1 MVDPPKIGFE
11 VEHGE
16 IERRP
21 LDFISTVAVVEE
33 LAHPLTVR
41 GSLRLEVGVGGPVG
55 VEGQHDLD
63 EQVGV
68 HRGIGGVG
76 LGEPTAKVGGAV
88 GGDAVALAV
97 GTLAGF
103 LAGEFDQSVTFE
115 ASEGGVDLAVPHG
128 LEVPEPAVP
137 GSLEVIA
144 MAGFA
149 FEEPEEGV
157 CRAHPWSMPQCS
169 SLPVYLYGILAGM
182 AGIEAR
188 DVTKHFVRGD
198 TVVAALGGVSLQVE
212 PGEAVAVAGPSG
224 AGKSTLLHLLGAMDK
239 PTSGT
244 VLVDDVD
251 TSGLGERDLTVLRRR
266 KLGFVFQFFHLLP
279 SLSSVDNVAVPLLL
293 DGTPVREARRAAEE
307 VLRAVGL
314 ADRLDHRPSE
324 LSGGELQRAA
334 IARALVSDP
343 PIVLADEPTGN
354 LDSTTGAEVMTV
366 LLEATEGVG
375 RSLVVVT
382 HDPAVAERCGR
393 MLTVRD
399 GLLAEAA
406 LRS

>member
-1 MVDPPKIGFE
+1 MVDPSKICLE

-16 IERRP
+16 VERRP
-21 LDFISTVAVVEE
+21 LDLVGTVSVFEE

-41 GSLRLEVGVGGPVG
+41 CSLRLEVGVGGLVG

-63 EQVGV
+63 EQLGV
-68 HRGIGGVG
+68 DRGIRWVG
-76 LGEPTAKVGGAV
+76 FSKPTVKVGRAV
-88 GGDAVALAV
+88 RGDAVALAV
-97 GTLAGF
+97 GALAGF
-103 LAGEFDQSVTFE
+103 LAGELDEPVTFE
-115 ASEGGVDLAVPHG
+115 ASEGGVHLAVPHG
-128 LEVPEPAVP
+128 LEVPESAVP
-137 GSLEVIA
+137 GSLEVVA
-144 MAGFA
+144 VARFA

-157 CRAHPWSMPQCS
+157 CRAHTWSMPQAS
-169 SLPVYLYGILAGM
+169 SLLVYPYGILDRM

-188 DVTKHFVRGD
+188 NVTKEFVRGD
-198 TVVAALGGVSLQVE
+198 TVVAALGGVSLQVAH
-212 PGEAVAVAGPSG
+212 GEAVAVVGPSG
-224 AGKSTLLHLLGAMDK
+224 AGKSTLLHLLGAMDR

-244 VLVDDVD
+244 VLVDGID
-251 TSGLGERDLTVLRRR
+251 TSGLGERELTVLRRR

-307 VLRAVGL
+307 VLEAVGL
-314 ADRLDHRPSE
+314 ADRIDHRPGE

-366 LLEATEGVG
+366 LLEATQGAG

-393 MLTVRD
+393 VLTVRD
-399 GLLAEAA
+399 GRLADATVG
-406 LRS
+406 S